1 MPSGP
6 KNKFT
11 NRHAEE
17 ARERDNDRQSASKA
31 AADKAREDA
40 LWQDDDAKAKKR
52 QDKAQLESEKA
63 EDIERRR
70 AERLQQLDD
79 EDRELSKAKVP
90 VKVQKRVLQ
99 KDVAKMLAAYDK
111 EATKM
116 RPTLDD
122 APPALPTGSQHVNR
136 NREHAEE
143 VNASDITAALAALDF
158 SKGIPDDRHI
168 GKRAR
173 VLYKHFCDENLPKI
187 KEEHRGL
194 KRSQYNDRL
203 WDLWQSSPQNPF
215 VQRKESRNSDRMQ
228 AERAWFAG
236 EDEEGAE

>member
-17 ARERDNDRQSASKA
+17 AKERDNERQASTRA

-52 QDKAQLESEKA
+52 QDKAQSETEKA
-63 EDIERRR
+63 DEAERRR
-70 AERLQQLDD
+70 AERQQQLDD

-90 VKVQKRVLQ
+90 PKVQKRNMQ

-122 APPALPTGSQHVNR
+122 PPALPTGSVNAHR
-136 NREHAEE
+136 GAQVED
-143 VNASDITAALAALDF
+143 VSASDITSALAALDF

-173 VLYKHFCDENLPKI
+173 VLYKLFCDANIAKV
-187 KEEHRGL
+187 KDEHRGL
-194 KRSQYNDRL
+194 KRSQLNDRL
-203 WDLWQSSPQNPF
+203 WDLWQTSPQNPF
-215 VQRKESRNSDRMQ
+215 VQRKESRNSDRMA

-236 EDEEGAE
+236 DEDDTAE